1 MKKDKK
7 HGNLDSDG
15 YERGYGL
22 LRYLTMTALQSKHF
36 ALKNRFPALADRF
49 LCVRG
54 FPPLSLPPPLSH
66 MHLHLLRS
74 SLLAIA
80 TRPNNLQALNRDPD
94 ISGKFKHMNYAGL
107 CICLSFFGWGGVSQ
121 P

>member
-54 FPPLSLPPPLSH
+54 FPPSPSPPSLSH
-66 MHLHLLRS
+66 AFASVKVIIIGHSH
-74 SLLAIA
+74 
-80 TRPNNLQALNRDPD
+80 QAQQPT
-94 ISGKFKHMNYAGL
+94 GFK
-107 CICLSFFGWGGVSQ
+107 
-121 P
+121 